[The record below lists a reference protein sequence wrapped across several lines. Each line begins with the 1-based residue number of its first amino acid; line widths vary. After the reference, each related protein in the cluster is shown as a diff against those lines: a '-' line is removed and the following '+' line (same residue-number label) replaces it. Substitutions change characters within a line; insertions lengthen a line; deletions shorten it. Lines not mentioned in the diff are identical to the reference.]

1 MKNELLIKRN
11 RCLIAVSVCLTV
23 VELGIA
29 WQRTAGVDGTVNGPL
44 LAAFGGFAA
53 SAAYGSACKYYAAA
67 KGYPEDL
74 CVLSLCLALV
84 VAVGFI
90 YFAET
95 LGARLGPLWWELMPA
110 IAFGVGAVPLWLLQ
124 DRTPARVFQR
134 ERA

>member
-1 MKNELLIKRN
+1 LKNELLIKRN
-11 RCLIAVSVCLTV
+11 RCLIGVSVCLTI

-29 WQRTAGVDGTVNGPL
+29 WQRSAAVDGDVNGPL
-44 LAAFGGFAA
+44 LAVFGGFAA
-53 SAAYGSACKYYAAA
+53 CAAYGSACKYYAAA

-95 LGARLGPLWWELMPA
+95 LGARFGPLWWELMPA
-110 IAFGVGAVPLWLLQ
+110 TAFGVGAVPLWRLQ
-124 DRTPARVFQR
+124 DRTPLTVLRGMKP
-134 ERA
+134 